1 MKYIDIY
8 YKSKNRCTLVSSYNL
23 CATHV
28 HEYSLYAML
37 DLFYELHT
45 TVPYRMTV
53 FK

>member
-8 YKSKNRCTLVSSYNL
+8 YKSKNRCITISSENI
-23 CATHV
+23 CATYV
-28 HEYSLYAML
+28 YEYSLYAML

-45 TVPYRMTV
+45 SVPRRMAV